1 MCLCKAFFPPRT
13 DVCMPTHVCVMCVC
27 FHVCVC
33 VCVAGK
39 PDDGWLISKQ
49 RQDFDRG
56 VCQIFICCVWSQK
69 AVRGSGTDR

>member
-1 MCLCKAFFPPRT
+1 MFVQGFFSPPYGCVHANARLC
-13 DVCMPTHVCVMCVC
+13 VCVFMS
-27 FHVCVC
+27 VC